1 MLTNEQEEIIG
12 EALLPLFQYL
22 EHSVIVDVAQR
33 ILATMAYSRTAE
45 IEAQRLQQL
54 GFSPAKIRKAAMKIL
69 QSNPE
74 FRKAVAKNTL
84 DHKKTVKKLLREIL
98 KAAEAAGGQVLQE
111 AADLSYLDDLR
122 IWKQNEKEITD
133 NSYLPQLVE
142 AIRKQTN
149 ENMVGLAGSTG
160 FKTMAGFEAMEN
172 LYRRELD
179 KAMIKVCTGTFS
191 REQVVYDTVH
201 SLADSGLR
209 TIDFTSGYSMQLDTA
224 VKLAVR
230 TGTSQ
235 IAAKIMDENIARTG
249 ENLVYVSK
257 HWGARN
263 TGVGHANHEQWQGRV
278 YYIKEGEN
286 YSDEARRIGQ
296 DYITDLWR
304 ATGYSADGAHKNDPL
319 GMHGYNCRHK
329 HYVWFIGSSLP
340 DEDPQPD
347 PATIDGKTYDYYQIT
362 QKMRSMERKIRALK
376 REREALTALGQ
387 DTKEIS
393 KKIKQKIKD
402 YQDFCKGAKIK
413 PDINR
418 LRYECKT
425 ADLTK
430 TKAWNGFEVSVSSK
444 NVAAQ
449 DAIRNTH
456 TNVHFNPEYDYSISV
471 DGYSEKVNGGLSL
484 ASRKV
489 AEKGEKD
496 RCEHMYL
503 VNLETGELDYYETNG
518 EPSSVGYDFWKYL
531 NANPDKKFAFV
542 HNHNTDGMFSQTDL
556 HTLLSEDQIPVM
568 IAVRD
573 DAVKYIAERKGTSI
587 PGLDLYEL
595 YSEDIE
601 ELNEQCRNGI
611 ISAGQRSI
619 EIEKK
624 IVYNVL
630 RDYTKGGHLIEQDG
644 QRK

>member
-54 GFSPAKIRKAAMKIL
+54 GYSPAKIRKAAMKLL

-74 FRKAVAKNTL
+74 FRKEVAKNTL
-84 DHKKTVKKLLREIL
+84 EHKKTVKKLLKEIL
-98 KAAEAAGGQVLQE
+98 KAAEAAGGQVMQE
-111 AADLSYLDDLR
+111 SADLSYLDDLR
-122 IWKQNEKEITD
+122 TWKQAGKEITD

-149 ENMVGLAGSTG
+149 ENMKSLAGSTG
-160 FKTMAGFEAMEN
+160 FKTMSGFETMEN

-191 REQVVYDTVH
+191 REQVIYDTVH

-209 TIDFTSGYSMQLDTA
+209 TIDFSSGYSMQLDTA

-230 TGTSQ
+230 TGSGQ
-235 IAAKIMDENIARTG
+235 IAAKIMDENITRTG

-263 TGVGHANHEQWQGRV
+263 TGDGHANHEQWQGRV
-278 YYIKEGEN
+278 YYIKEGED
-286 YSDEARRIGQ
+286 YSSEAKRIGQ

-304 ATGYSADGAHKNDPL
+304 ATGYSADGNHENDPL
-319 GMHGYNCRHK
+319 GLHGYNCRHK

-347 PATIDGKTYDYYQIT
+347 PVTIDGKTYDYYQIT
-362 QKMRSMERKIRALK
+362 QKMRTLERKIRALK
-376 REREALTALGQ
+376 REREAMAALGQ

-393 KKIKQKIKD
+393 GKIKQRIKN
-402 YQDFCKGAKIK
+402 YQDFCKDAKIK

-425 ADLTK
+425 SDLTK
-430 TKAWNGFEVSVSSK
+430 TKAWNGFEVSVSSR
-444 NVAAQ
+444 VAAAQ
-449 DAIRNTH
+449 DAKRNTH
-456 TNVHFNPEYDYSISV
+456 TNVHFNPKYDYSV
-471 DGYSEKVNGGLSL
+471 LVEGYPDNVNGGLSL
-484 ASRKV
+484 AARKV
-489 AEKGEKD
+489 AENGEKD

-503 VNLETGELDYYETNG
+503 VNLETGGLDYYETNG
-518 EPSSVGYDFWKYL
+518 EPTSVGYDFWKYL
-531 NANPDKKFAFV
+531 SKHPHKKFAFV

-556 HTLLSEDQIPVM
+556 YTLLSEEQIPVM

-573 DAVKYIAERKGTSI
+573 DAIKYIAERQGPSI
-587 PGLDLYEL
+587 PELDLYEI

-601 ELNEQCRNGI
+601 KLNMQCRNGI
-611 ISAGQRSI
+611 ITAGERAI
-619 EIEKK
+619 EIEKT

-644 QRK
+644 QTK

>member
-84 DHKKTVKKLLREIL
+84 EHKKTVKKLLREIL

-122 IWKQNEKEITD
+122 IWKQSGKEITD

-142 AIRKQTN
+142 AIRKQTS
-149 ENMVGLAGSTG
+149 ENMASLAGSTG
-160 FKTMAGFEAMEN
+160 FKTMSGFEAMEN

-209 TIDFTSGYSMQLDTA
+209 TIDFSSGYSMQLDTA
-224 VKLAVR
+224 VKLAIR
-230 TGTSQ
+230 TGSSQ
-235 IAAKIMDENIARTG
+235 IAAKIMDENIDRTG

-263 TGVGHANHEQWQGRV
+263 AGVGHANHELWQGRV
-278 YYIKEGEN
+278 YYIKAGEN
-286 YSDEARRIGQ
+286 YSEEAKRIGQ

-304 ATGYSADGAHKNDPL
+304 ATGYSADGAHENDPL
-319 GMHGYNCRHK
+319 GLHGYNCRHK

-347 PATIDGKTYDYYQIT
+347 PVTINGKTYDYYQIT

-376 REREALTALGQ
+376 REREALAALGQ

-425 ADLTK
+425 SDLTK
-430 TKAWNGFEVSVSSK
+430 TDAWKRYNDTSFEGSLKSRTLG
-444 NVAAQ
+444 AADKVGDGTEPVYVGQ
-449 DAIRNTH
+449 IDTTKIEDAITFYSEQIRNSPIEKLIVIDKEGYVYYNEGVEDTVSIGSLDISDCTVLH
-456 TNVHFNPEYDYSISV
+456 NHPASNGIVSFGHDDFKIMQQFQTASFRLANAEYDYRVDIEKPINELSV
-471 DGYSEKVNGGLSL
+471 NQIYQNAMSMIDPFENEDIDMQHLEMEYLKREGYIRYVRKKVV
-484 ASRKV
+484 RKT
-489 AEKGEKD
+489 
-496 RCEHMYL
+496 
-503 VNLETGELDYYETNG
+503 ETGD
-518 EPSSVGYDFWKYL
+518 
-531 NANPDKKFAFV
+531 
-542 HNHNTDGMFSQTDL
+542 
-556 HTLLSEDQIPVM
+556 
-568 IAVRD
+568 
-573 DAVKYIAERKGTSI
+573 RK
-587 PGLDLYEL
+587 
-595 YSEDIE
+595 
-601 ELNEQCRNGI
+601 N
-611 ISAGQRSI
+611 
-619 EIEKK
+619 
-624 IVYNVL
+624 
-630 RDYTKGGHLIEQDG
+630 
-644 QRK
+644 